1 MHPGSSWIT
10 QRALENA
17 VLEYFEQLLAGQE
30 FSFTYH
36 SSATAVEE
44 DPTLIYKKEL
54 EKLDSREIRIREA
67 YENEID
73 TLEEYK
79 TRKQQLQAERERLND
94 LILSV
99 KKPPKND
106 ETKDRLEL
114 MKKIQTVYDVIKSPD
129 IDYEVK
135 GTFIRSV
142 VEEIVWNRAENTLSF
157 HLYMPGNP

>member
-1 MHPGSSWIT
+1 M
-10 QRALENA
+10 
-17 VLEYFEQLLAGQE
+17 
-30 FSFTYH
+30 
-36 SSATAVEE
+36 
-44 DPTLIYKKEL
+44 

>member
-1 MHPGSSWIT
+1 MLFWNILSSSWPGRNGNELLLSDILGT
-10 QRALENA
+10 ENDLVMRPIEA
-17 VLEYFEQLLAGQE
+17 DVDRKLLFDA
-30 FSFTYH
+30 
-36 SSATAVEE
+36 
-44 DPTLIYKKEL
+44 L
-54 EKLDSREIRIREA
+54 EKLNSREIRIREA

>member
-36 SSATAVEE
+36 SSTTAVEE

-54 EKLDSREIRIREA
+54 EKLNSREIRIREA

-114 MKKIQTVYDVIKSPD
+114 MKKIQTVYDVIKVL
-129 IDYEVK
+129 ILITK
-135 GTFIRSV
+135 
-142 VEEIVWNRAENTLSF
+142 
-157 HLYMPGNP
+157 